1 MLQVPLRM
9 SVDAISFSAHAD
21 YTQTSQ
27 FIAALAPPHVVLVS
41 PHPGMQTPRC
51 YVKRHMDT
59 SHSPAVLHVGKHGS
73 DAATSPHAAEQGSA
87 L

>member
-27 FIAALAPPHVVLVS
+27 FIAALAPPHVVLVW
-41 PHPGMQTPRC
+41 PHPDMQSHQLQVRC
-51 YVKRHMDT
+51 V
-59 SHSPAVLHVGKHGS
+59 
-73 DAATSPHAAEQGSA
+73 
-87 L
+87 